1 MAQQTIPM
9 HPYRQR
15 KNIRELE
22 EAYLAGDKKPLCD
35 LLRAWKGIQ
44 ELDPKDPNS
53 FFVIGGY
60 HGEPFRG
67 AGWGNP
73 QWWGGYCNHGN
84 VLFPTWHRAYL
95 WRLENALRSIPGCEN
110 VALPYWDETDGETLT
125 KGLPTIF
132 TCQTFQLDTGE
143 TIKNPLYSYTFQEPV
158 WDNLTFPPI
167 VPDSGDNVYNAN
179 PNYYKYPGYQ
189 TVRYPFSGLT
199 SESDNEQ
206 KEIDAYNAS
215 LKKLSPEELTKLL
228 NENIQ
233 YWLIDN
239 QHGTYDKYKKCLTAP
254 NYTVFS
260 NTTSAMEWNERN
272 LNVQNWGE
280 QSQPRKT
287 SPEAIVP
294 LESPHNDMHLAV
306 GGFNY
311 PGLGNA
317 DTRDNKYA
325 LANGDMGENET
336 ASFDPIFFFHHCF
349 VDKIFWDWQNNNHA
363 TKKFDIIEGYPGTNS
378 VDNQGPTPGVPG
390 GTWLTLKSPL
400 NPFKKG
406 DNPDGPPMT
415 SEVSSLHTIT
425 EHIWQAE

>member
-1 MAQQTIPM
+1 MSQQSISI

-15 KNIRELE
+15 RNIRELE
-22 EAYLAGDKKPLCD
+22 KAYLAGDKKPLSD

-44 ELDPKDPNS
+44 ELDPKDRNS
-53 FFVIGGY
+53 FFVIAGY

-110 VALPYWDETDGETLT
+110 VALAYWDETDADTLVN
-125 KGLPTIF
+125 GLPAIF
-132 TCQTFQLDTGE
+132 TAQTFQLDTGE

-158 WDNLTFPPI
+158 WDNLSFPPI
-167 VPDSGDNVYNAN
+167 VSDSGDNVYNAN
-179 PNYYKYPGYQ
+179 PNYYKYPGYV

-199 SESDNEQ
+199 SESETEQ
-206 KEIDAYNAS
+206 AKIDAYNAS
-215 LKKLSPEELTKLL
+215 LKKDSPEELTQLL
-228 NENIQ
+228 NENVQ
-233 YWLIDN
+233 YWLTDQ
-239 QHGTYDKYKKCLTAP
+239 QHGTYDKYKKCLMAP

-260 NTTSAMEWNERN
+260 NTTSAMEWNERH
-272 LNVQNWGE
+272 LNVKKWGE
-280 QSQPRKT
+280 QSQPKTT

-294 LESPHNDMHLAV
+294 LEAPHNDMHLAV

-311 PGLGNA
+311 PGLGNE

-349 VDKIFWDWQNNNHA
+349 VDKVFWDWQHQHQA
-363 TKKFDIIEGYPGTNS
+363 KKKLHIIEGYPGTNS
-378 VDNQGPTPGVPG
+378 VDNQGPTPGIAG

-400 NPFKKG
+400 DPFKKG
-406 DNPDGPPMT
+406 DKPDGPPMT
-415 SEVSSLHTIT
+415 SEVSFLHN
-425 EHIWQAE
+425 HRDSN